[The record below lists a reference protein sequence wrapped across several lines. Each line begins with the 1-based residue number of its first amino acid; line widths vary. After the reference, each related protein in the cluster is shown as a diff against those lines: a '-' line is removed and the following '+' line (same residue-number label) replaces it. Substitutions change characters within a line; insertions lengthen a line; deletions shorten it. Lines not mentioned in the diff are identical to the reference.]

1 MKRSFF
7 PFFVVL
13 GAVAVGLCLTLRPP
27 LFAQED
33 EISGLRQ
40 RVTELEQKVELL
52 EILLKECTEARQ
64 KQEASSYGWQN
75 KKNWR
80 SLQIG
85 MSESQVREAL
95 GEPVKVIQGIKTLWY
110 YPNFYGGYVS
120 FDENGN
126 LTGWNEP

>member
-1 MKRSFF
+1 MKKSILRFS
-7 PFFVVL
+7 VSLV
-13 GAVAVGLCLTLRPP
+13 AVAIGLCLVLSPSV
-27 LFAQED
+27 FAQDD
-33 EISGLRQ
+33 EVSQLRQ
-40 RVTELEQKVELL
+40 RVTELEQKVQEL
-52 EILLKECTEARQ
+52 EALLTECTEARE

-80 SLQIG
+80 SLEIG

-95 GEPVKVIQGIKTLWY
+95 GEPVKVIKGVKTLWY

-120 FDENGN
+120 FDEDGE

>member
-1 MKRSFF
+1 MKRSIFGF
-7 PFFVVL
+7 SVIL
-13 GAVAVGLCLTLRPP
+13 SAVAVSFCLATSSP

-33 EISGLRQ
+33 EISRLRQ
-40 RVTELEQKVELL
+40 RVTELEQKVAQL
-52 EILLKECTEARQ
+52 EDLLKECTEARQ
-64 KQEASSYGWQN
+64 EQEASSYGWQD

-80 SLQIG
+80 SLKIG

-95 GEPVKVIQGIKTLWY
+95 GEPIKVIKGIKTLWY

-120 FDENGN
+120 FDEDGN